1 MGDVHPSYNTAK
13 NLQRGADLEAMKKA
27 FELPTALVEEFVS
40 DDIMVVSTTV
50 YYDNKEGDAVWYT
63 DSYFDDNGSYDRY
76 FD

>member
-1 MGDVHPSYNTAK
+1 
-13 NLQRGADLEAMKKA
+13 MKKA

-63 DSYFDDNGSYDRY
+63 DSYFNDNGSYDRY